1 MSNYKLR
8 AHHGLCIQFFEG
20 KGYSDSFTSN
30 MSNVINNINN
40 DLYIQIVTN
49 KDVIC
54 NGCPNLEND
63 VCNSQHKV
71 GEIDKKVLTLCG
83 FKENEII
90 KAKDFFQR
98 VNEKIIKANKLK
110 EVCKNCEW
118 LYICGKNKV

>member
-40 DLYIQIVTN
+40 DSYIQVVTN

-90 KAKDFFQR
+90 KSKDFFHR